1 MFGSASLS
9 FLGDNLLVHELR
21 VIAAVELYLNAI
33 YCVEHPVLKSVDE
46 LRQSVMYGKLF
57 S

>member
-33 YCVEHPVLKSVDE
+33 YCVEHPVLKSGDE